1 MIDIH
6 VHLSGSLRPET
17 IVAYAK
23 EQGVPLPTYNAK
35 ELESYLMAPDK
46 CVDRSEYYELC
57 DMTDWI
63 LQDRRS
69 IRQTVSELV
78 QDLDAQGVLY
88 TEIRFVPSQCTT
100 RGMRQDA
107 AVDAAVE
114 GIQRGMRNSRNIK
127 ANLLLSIHPAMDER
141 ETFETIV
148 EAEKFL
154 GRGVCGLDIFIDE
167 KLYETDA
174 CDWMFRLIQD
184 EHIPFT
190 IHAGEYNTQSIA
202 KAIDHGARRISQ
214 SVKLMEDPGL
224 LEKMREKRIP
234 LEMCPLTNIRLD
246 LVPAYGKHPIR
257 KLYDA
262 GIRVCVGSDHQK
274 VSGTTLKQE
283 YRRLMKYLGFSK
295 EDVYQMNLNAID
307 GAFISEEEK
316 DDLRRKLEET
326 FEI

>member
-6 VHLSGSLRPET
+6 VHLAGSLRPET

-35 ELESYLMAPDK
+35 ELESYLMAPEK
-46 CVDRSEYYELC
+46 CVERSEYYDLC

-88 TEIRFVPSQCTT
+88 AEIRFVPSLCTT
-100 RGMRQDA
+100 RGLRQEA
-107 AVDAAVE
+107 AVEAAVE
-114 GIQRGMRNSRNIK
+114 GLQRGMRLSENIK
-127 ANLLLSIHPAMDER
+127 ANLILSIHPAMDER

-154 GRGVCGLDIFIDE
+154 GRGVCGLDIFINED
-167 KLYETDA
+167 LYTSDA
-174 CDWMFRLIQD
+174 CDWMFGLIRD
-184 EHIPFT
+184 EQIPFT
-190 IHAGEYNTQSIA
+190 VHAGEYTTQSIV
-202 KAIDHGARRISQ
+202 KAIGHGAKRISQ
-214 SVKLMEDPGL
+214 SVKLLDDPEL
-224 LEKMREKRIP
+224 MDKMKQLRVP
-234 LEMCPLTNIRLD
+234 LEMCPLTNIHLD

-257 KLYDA
+257 KLYEA

-316 DDLRRKLEET
+316 DALRGKLKEK
-326 FEI
+326 FDI